1 MSDGEKAIITL
12 KEDMNEQTS
21 GKTASRDGQQVDIAS
36 YKHQGIK
43 RSASSPDLWYAVHR
57 VWAGVGVAR
66 PVTSGP
72 IGGHWRVPK

>member
-36 YKHQGIK
+36 SIHHGIK
-43 RSASSPDLWYAVHR
+43 RSASSPD
-57 VWAGVGVAR
+57 
-66 PVTSGP
+66 
-72 IGGHWRVPK
+72 I